1 MVKETAELETINFRR
16 KKVNAGV
23 NKCVTVKSINKVTDG
38 YKISLPV
45 KKKPK
50 SRFPFK
56 YTICKINTWQSIL

>member
-1 MVKETAELETINFRR
+1 M
-16 KKVNAGV
+16 NAGV

-45 KKKPK
+45 KKRPE

-56 YTICKINTWQSIL
+56 YTTCKINTWQSIL